1 MAEEQDAARDRVL
14 TARAALDQEL
24 TTLQGSVRAAV
35 DIPAKVRQ
43 SPVKVAAV
51 AAGIG
56 FVLLRGPQRLW
67 SAFRQAVFGR
77 RAPMPERMLPDE
89 IEKTLAKMGDDGEK
103 VRGTLERDFAEYVKK
118 AEKRRGIGLIP
129 IVVLAFARPMLALAG
144 RRLTEYLF
152 SQNPEGTGTRFDEL
166 RAKAALKSRGG
177 QGPGR
182 RQGRRGGG
190 DGRAGRP
197 HRLGTHGRRR
207 DESPPSGQGSPTRV

>member
-129 IVVLAFARPMLALAG
+129 IVVLAFARVG
-144 RRLTEYLF
+144 EHLF
-152 SQNPEGTGTRFDEL
+152 VVR
-166 RAKAALKSRGG
+166 
-177 QGPGR
+177 
-182 RQGRRGGG
+182 
-190 DGRAGRP
+190 
-197 HRLGTHGRRR
+197 
-207 DESPPSGQGSPTRV
+207 